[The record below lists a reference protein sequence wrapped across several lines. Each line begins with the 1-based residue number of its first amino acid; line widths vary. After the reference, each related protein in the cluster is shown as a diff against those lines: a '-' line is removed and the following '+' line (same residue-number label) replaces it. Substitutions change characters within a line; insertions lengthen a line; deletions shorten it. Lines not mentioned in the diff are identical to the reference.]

1 MSVSVTLPDH
11 KRGFHSYG
19 LFWQNV
25 CVSVKLQQIRR
36 TCCNDIKEIRKKSC
50 FLSISLFRP
59 DLNHFRRKDCQL
71 PQIVYIHCDIHI

>member
-11 KRGFHSYG
+11 KREFHSYG

-25 CVSVKLQQIRR
+25 CVSVKLQQIKK
-36 TCCNDIKEIRKKSC
+36 TCNDINEIRKKSC

-59 DLNHFRRKDCQL
+59 DLNHFRRKDRQW
-71 PQIVYIHCDIHI
+71 PQIVVYIHCDIHI